1 MTDIMAK
8 TGGLPRY
15 KLHWHVLLIHFPI
28 SFFGVAFGFQVIHLF
43 TSPACF
49 ELATNVVLLA
59 GTVMMVPTLLTGWRA
74 WKSRYQGARGLIFR
88 RKISIGFAMLI
99 FSTVLLAW
107 RTIAFGAFT
116 NVVVSTAHWVY
127 LAANTLLMA
136 GAVAEGYYGG
146 RLNHH

>member
-1 MTDIMAK
+1 MNNIMTPA
-8 TGGLPRY
+8 GRLPRY
-15 KLHWHVLLIHFPI
+15 KLHWHVLLIHFPL
-28 SFFGVAFGFQVIHLF
+28 SFFGVAFGFQIIHLF

-59 GTVMMVPTLLTGWRA
+59 GTVMMVPTLLTGWRT
-74 WKSRYQGARGLIFR
+74 WKTRYQGARGFIFR

-99 FSTVLLAW
+99 FSTALLAW
-107 RTIAFGAFT
+107 RTLAFGAFT
-116 NVVVSTAHWVY
+116 NVVFSAAHWVY

-136 GAVAEGYYGG
+136 GALAEGFYGG

>member
-1 MTDIMAK
+1 MNDVKAPAGK
-8 TGGLPRY
+8 LPPY
-15 KLHWHVLLIHFPI
+15 KIHWHVLLIHFPLA
-28 SFFGVAFGFQVIHLF
+28 FFGVAFAFQVIHLF
-43 TSPACF
+43 TAPACF

-59 GTVMMVPTLLTGWRA
+59 GTVMMVPTLMTGWRT
-74 WKSRYQGARGLIFR
+74 WKTRYQGARGFIFT
-88 RKISIGFAMLI
+88 RKIRIGFTMLA
-99 FSTVLLAW
+99 FSTALMAW

-116 NVVVSTAHWVY
+116 NVVISPAHWVY